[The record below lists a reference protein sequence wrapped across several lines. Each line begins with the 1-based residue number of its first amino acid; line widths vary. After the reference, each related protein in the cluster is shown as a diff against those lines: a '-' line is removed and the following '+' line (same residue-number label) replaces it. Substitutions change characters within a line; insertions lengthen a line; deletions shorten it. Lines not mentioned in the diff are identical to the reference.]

1 MTNSFDRSRVPQGV
15 PSGGQFTSAQRSE
28 SNVSLRPTASS
39 YQPTP
44 APVPEPAPKGRTS
57 SSENPEMELAVD
69 FADVS
74 EKFKA
79 AKSAASGLFKRFR
92 GR

>member
-1 MTNSFDRSRVPQGV
+1 MAD
-15 PSGGQFTSAQRSE
+15 
-28 SNVSLRPTASS
+28 
-39 YQPTP
+39 
-44 APVPEPAPKGRTS
+44 EPGIRTGTTVL
-57 SSENPEMELAVD
+57 ELAVD